1 MAQRSTNRLTRR
13 EFLREGAFA
22 AANLALTALPHTG
35 IAQEQPQPRKLKQD
49 VTWGLVARLPLAQA
63 IAELKRIGFQGVEM
77 APRNTW
83 DEIRAAGLRIV
94 TMVGHASLTDGL
106 NREENHT
113 RIEDELHRN
122 IDLAAQY
129 DIPVLICFSGNRRGI
144 SDQEGIENTA
154 KGLKRIAPYA
164 EQKGVALA
172 IELLNSKVDH
182 PDYQCDHTWWG
193 VEVCKRVNSPRV
205 KLLYDIYHMQIM
217 EGDLIRTIRANIQ
230 YIAHF
235 HTAGNP
241 GRRDPDETQE
251 IYYPAVMRA
260 IKETKYDGF
269 IGHEFGPKGD
279 PIEAIRKAYQI
290 CDV

>member
-1 MAQRSTNRLTRR
+1 MSERSGNRLTRR
-13 EFLREGAFA
+13 EFLREGAVV
-22 AANLALTALPHTG
+22 AANLALGTLAHTG
-35 IAQEQPQPRKLKQD
+35 ASQDQPPPRKLKQD
-49 VTWGLVARLPLAQA
+49 VTWGIIGRLPLAQA

-77 APRNTW
+77 APRHVW

-106 NREENHT
+106 NRKENHN
-113 RIEDELHRN
+113 RIEEELKRN

-144 SDQEGIENTA
+144 SDEEGIQNCVE
-154 KGLKRIAPYA
+154 GLKRVAPYA
-164 EQKGVALA
+164 EQKGVTLA
-172 IELLNSKVDH
+172 MELLNSKVDH

-193 VEVCKRVNSPRV
+193 AEVCKRVNSPRV

-260 IKETKYDGF
+260 IKEAKYEGF

-279 PIEAIRKAYQI
+279 PIEALRKAYQI